1 IKAQTAAFIKGFKY
15 VINPEWLS
23 LFSTPELQKLISG
36 DNAPIDLVDLR
47 RTTQY
52 YGGFHD
58 SHRVILWLWEVLQKD
73 FTEKERSLFLK
84 FVTSCSKPPLLGFAY
99 LEPPFS
105 IRCVQV
111 ADDEDFGDTLVS
123 VIRGFFT
130 IRKKDPNLRLP
141 SASTCF
147 NLLKLPNYQ
156 KKSIL
161 RDKLRYA
168 ISSNTGF
175 ELS

>member
-1 IKAQTAAFIKGFKY
+1 MYVYIVFIF
-15 VINPEWLS
+15 I
-23 LFSTPELQKLISG
+23 
-36 DNAPIDLVDLR
+36 
-47 RTTQY
+47 
-52 YGGFHD
+52 
-58 SHRVILWLWEVLQKD
+58 
-73 FTEKERSLFLK
+73 
-84 FVTSCSKPPLLGFAY
+84 
-99 LEPPFS
+99 
-105 IRCVQV
+105 
-111 ADDEDFGDTLVS
+111 VS